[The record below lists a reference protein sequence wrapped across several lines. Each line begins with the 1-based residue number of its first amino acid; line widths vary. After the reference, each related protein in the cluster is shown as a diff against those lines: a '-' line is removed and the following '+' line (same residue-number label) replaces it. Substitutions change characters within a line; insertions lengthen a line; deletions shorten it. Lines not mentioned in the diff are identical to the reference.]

1 MKYLFFVL
9 PIVALVYVFI
19 RMWHILP
26 FSLLGKSIAVTI
38 GVLIFVTMVWG
49 IVLGFEKMSIN
60 FSAVVYEITTSWL
73 FILLYL
79 LMIFLLMD
87 VLRCCHILPK
97 DFLFN
102 SIKGSL
108 IVFTIIVALF
118 VYGNVHYHHKKA
130 VRLNLTTD
138 KQIEKPLKII
148 LISDLHLGYHNQINS
163 FAKWV
168 DMINKEQADLILIAG
183 DIIDRSIRPL
193 FEQKVYNEFHRL
205 NAPIYACFGNHEY
218 FAGKQDALAFY
229 EKAGINVLQDTS
241 VVYNNIVIAGRD
253 DRINTKRKEL
263 KQILKDTD
271 KNKYHILLDHQPYN
285 LEQAQKEGVDFQFSG
300 HTHYGQVFPINL
312 ITDAIYEKAYGCY
325 KKGQTDY
332 YISSGL
338 GIWGGKFRIGTK
350 SEYVVLTL
358 RQK

>member
-1 MKYLFFVL
+1 MKYLFFAVPVL
-9 PIVALVYVFI
+9 ALVYVFV

-26 FSLLGKSIAVTI
+26 FSVFWKSIVVSI
-38 GVLIFVTMVWG
+38 GVLLFVSMVLG
-49 IVLGFEKMSIN
+49 IVIGYDNMSLN
-60 FSAVVYEITTSWL
+60 FSATVYEIATSWL

-97 DFLFN
+97 EFLFN

-108 IVFTIIVALF
+108 IVFTIIVAIF

-130 VRLNLTTD
+130 VRLDLTTN

-163 FAKWV
+163 FSKWV
-168 DMINKEQADLILIAG
+168 DMINREQADLILIAG
-183 DIIDRSIRPL
+183 DIIDISTKPL

-205 NAPIYACFGNHEY
+205 KAPIYACLGNHEY
-218 FAGKQDALAFY
+218 FAGKKDALAFY
-229 EKAGINVLQDTS
+229 EKAGINLLQDTS
-241 VVYNNIVIAGRD
+241 IVYNNIVITGRD
-253 DRINTKRKEL
+253 DRSNTKRKDL
-263 KQILKDTD
+263 KQILNNTD
-271 KNKYHILLDHQPYN
+271 RSKYHILLDHQPYN
-285 LEQAQKEGVDFQFSG
+285 LEQAKDNGIDFQFSG

-312 ITDAIYEKAYGCY
+312 ITDAIYEKAYGYY
-325 KKGQTDY
+325 KKGETDY
-332 YISSGL
+332 YVSSGL

-358 RQK
+358 KQK